1 MRLFDLHCDT
11 IEELKKRGEDYLNC
25 TTQFSLRDREKF
37 QKAVQVM
44 AVFVPDDIRGQE
56 AVQFV
61 LDYHQ
66 YMDDQVRRTGGQAEL
81 VEKSRTWT
89 GYWMRENGPLSA
101 PLKAEPR

>member
-25 TTQFSLRDREKF
+25 TTQFSLRDRDKF

-66 YMDDQVRRTGGQAEL
+66 YMDDQVRKTGGQAEL
-81 VEKSRTWT
+81 VEKITDLDRILDEGKWAFIRS
-89 GYWMRENGPLSA
+89 
-101 PLKAEPR
+101 LKAEPR

>member
-66 YMDDQVRRTGGQAEL
+66 YMDDQVRRR
-81 VEKSRTWT
+81 KSRIWT